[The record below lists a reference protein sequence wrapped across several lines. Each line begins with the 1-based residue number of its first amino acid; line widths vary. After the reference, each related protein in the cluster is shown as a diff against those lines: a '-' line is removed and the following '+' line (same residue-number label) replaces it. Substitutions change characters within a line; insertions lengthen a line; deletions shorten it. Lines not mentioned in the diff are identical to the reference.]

1 MVFKFLNHRFRD
13 MEIKR
18 DVYDMSGYRTER
30 FYSKSYAPIIESKT
44 FFKEKRVL
52 SKINHFVKNDLRN
65 YFNLNDTVIEMYL
78 LEWCWDRTNRHG
90 KTYKNEM
97 DL

>member
-1 MVFKFLNHRFRD
+1 MVFHFLNERFRD

-18 DVYDMSGYRTER
+18 DVYNMSDYRSER
-30 FYSKSYAPIIESKT
+30 YYSKSYAPIIDSKL

-52 SKINHFVKNDLRN
+52 SKINHFVKNDLRS
-65 YFNLNDTVIEMYL
+65 YFNLNDTVIEWYV
-78 LEWCWDRTNRHG
+78 LEWCWDRSSREG
-90 KTYKNEM
+90 QTYKNIM